1 VLTVF
6 SSCKLNFPRQNA
18 KNIISTAMSFP
29 SPFLA
34 ALKPPGFSSP
44 RNFRN
49 STRGSWENKRR
60 QLCWLF
66 GLMPRP
72 RRPLVFSLCSWIPND
87 ADVDAIATSA
97 KCKKRWK
104 AQSKWG
110 RSARKKGGKRT
121 TLYNYS
127 EKFKIKIKY

>member
-1 VLTVF
+1 MF
-6 SSCKLNFPRQNA
+6 SSSKLNFPRQNA

-66 GLMPRP
+66 GLCHAHGDLLFSAYAVGSPMMPMWM
-72 RRPLVFSLCSWIPND
+72 PLQLVQS
-87 ADVDAIATSA
+87 VKSA
-97 KCKKRWK
+97 ERHKVSEAGVLKKSVENELPFIVIVR
-104 AQSKWG
+104 
-110 RSARKKGGKRT
+110 
-121 TLYNYS
+121 N
-127 EKFKIKIKY
+127 